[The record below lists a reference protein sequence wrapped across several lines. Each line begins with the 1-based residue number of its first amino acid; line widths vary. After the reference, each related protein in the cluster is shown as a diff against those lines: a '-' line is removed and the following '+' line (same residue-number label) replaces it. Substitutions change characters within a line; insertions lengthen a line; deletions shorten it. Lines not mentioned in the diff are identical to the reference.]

1 MWKEFIEKEK
11 KEDYFLKLDEFLE
24 KQDSNIIFPP
34 LEDRYKAYELTAYND
49 VKVVIL
55 GQDPYHQKGQA
66 MGLSF
71 SVHPGIKI
79 PPSLNN
85 IYKELESDCGISK
98 ITGDLTG
105 WAMQGVFLL
114 NAKLSVEFNKADSHK
129 NQGWEI
135 FTDRTIEYLS
145 QREKP
150 IIFVLWGKSAQ
161 SKKELIAPHH
171 RVLEAPHPSPLSSH
185 RGFFGSKPFS
195 KINQQL
201 IEWGEDPID
210 WSL

>member
-105 WAMQGVFLL
+105 
-114 NAKLSVEFNKADSHK
+114 
-129 NQGWEI
+129 
-135 FTDRTIEYLS
+135 
-145 QREKP
+145 
-150 IIFVLWGKSAQ
+150 
-161 SKKELIAPHH
+161 
-171 RVLEAPHPSPLSSH
+171 
-185 RGFFGSKPFS
+185 
-195 KINQQL
+195 
-201 IEWGEDPID
+201 
-210 WSL
+210 